1 MLAPAYH
8 RTLLSP
14 GQQAAYR
21 TVVMAL
27 LRRQTE
33 IPIEPPLS
41 DEALRQVVRAVH
53 LDHPELFY
61 VNFWQFSISHP
72 GLSRSILHFSLMLE
86 ERPAAAVGKTL
97 YQRAEDLREPV
108 RQAPNPAQAYFLLAR
123 EIGTNTRYV
132 NTGSTFWE
140 HTAAGPVLCHRSVC
154 EGIAKLFLFYCQR
167 LELPCALVTGEL
179 QGVPHAW
186 NVVEPEG
193 EGKYIDVTALLQ
205 TIRLLPPISGVAFQ
219 REETL
224 RRLGYSWDS
233 RIFR

>member
-1 MLAPAYH
+1 MLPPTFY
-8 RTLLSP
+8 RSRLSP
-14 GQQAAYR
+14 AGQEAYR
-21 TVVMAL
+21 EIVLGL
-27 LRRQTE
+27 LRRQEE
-33 IPIEPPLS
+33 IPLPAGIGSREDL
-41 DEALRQVVRAVH
+41 EQLLRAVH

-61 VNFWQFSISHP
+61 VDFWNAQ
-72 GLSRSILHFSLMLE
+72 SLQRGADLRLCIPMLLE
-86 ERPAAAVGKTL
+86 EETALAVGKTL

-108 RQAPNPAQAYFLLAR
+108 RQAPNRAQAYFLLAR
-123 EIGTNTRYV
+123 EIGANTRYV